1 MSKNFL
7 YLKLGAI
14 MGGPGAGMVPL
25 VGGPVSMSGVGGIVG
40 GSVPVGGS
48 ATAVV
53 GVPRPLSPGLNYGE
67 R

>member
-1 MSKNFL
+1 
-7 YLKLGAI
+7 

-25 VGGPVSMSGVGGIVG
+25 VGGPVSMTGVGGIVG